1 MKIGIIGAGKVGI
14 SLGYV
19 LRGNG
24 ADVTVIAD
32 RLPSALETARG
43 FLGADMVYTAD
54 VMEVVGSC
62 NVVAIATQDRE
73 IAGIARDIFEA
84 AGDLTGKLF
93 FHTSGVDPSSILS
106 PLDEKG
112 ARLGS
117 LHPLQTFPD
126 IESAIEVLPDTSIF
140 IEGDE
145 KALAALRVIA
155 GNLGATVH
163 TIEAKDKVLYHL
175 AAVYVCNLVSA
186 LMYSGTGIMDRID
199 VGLEP
204 FFPII
209 RATMKNIEAKGPL
222 AALTGPVVRGD
233 DKTIRSHLAA
243 MEGMPLHREIYL
255 ALSKMALRMAGER
268 KALTEAEIETLRRV
282 LEDGEES

>member
-24 ADVTVIAD
+24 LDVAAIAD

-43 FLGADMVYTAD
+43 FLGADMIYTAD

-62 NVVAIATQDRE
+62 NVVAITTQDRE
-73 IAGIARDIFEA
+73 IAGVARGIFEA
-84 AGDLTGKLF
+84 AGDVTGKVF
-93 FHTSGVDPSSILS
+93 FHTSGADPSSILS
-106 PLDEKG
+106 PLGDRG
-112 ARLGS
+112 AHLGS

-145 KALAALRVIA
+145 KALAVLRVIA
-155 GNLGATVH
+155 GNLGAAVH
-163 TIEAKDKVLYHL
+163 TIAGEDKVFYHL
-175 AAVYVCNLVSA
+175 AAVFVCNLLSA
-186 LMYSGTGIMDRID
+186 LMYSGMGIMDRID
-199 VGLEP
+199 VGFEP
-204 FFPII
+204 FLSII
-209 RATMKNIEAKGPL
+209 RATMKNIESLGPL
-222 AALTGPVVRGD
+222 AALTCPVVRGD

-243 MEGMPLHREIYL
+243 MEDMPLHREIYL
-255 ALSKMALRMAGER
+255 ALSKMALEMVRER
-268 KALTEAEIETLRRV
+268 KTLSEAETETLRRL
-282 LEDGEES
+282 LEGE

>member
-24 ADVTVIAD
+24 ADVTVISD

-43 FLGADMVYTAD
+43 FLGTDMAYTGD
-54 VMEVVGSC
+54 VMEVVRSC
-62 NVVAIATQDRE
+62 SVVAIATQDRE
-73 IAGIARDIFEA
+73 IAGIARDIFKA
-84 AGDLTGKLF
+84 ADDLTGKLF
-93 FHTSGVDPSSILS
+93 FHTSGADPSSILS

-112 ARLGS
+112 AHLGS

-145 KALAALRVIA
+145 KALAVLRVIA
-155 GNLGATVH
+155 GHLGASIH
-163 TIEAKDKVLYHL
+163 TIAGKDKVFYHL
-175 AAVYVCNLVSA
+175 AAVFVCNLLSA
-186 LMYSGTGIMDRID
+186 LMHSGTGVMDRID
-199 VGLEP
+199 VSLEP
-204 FFPII
+204 FLPII

-243 MEGMPLHREIYL
+243 MEDMPLHRDIYL
-255 ALSKMALRMAGER
+255 ALSKMALEMVRER
-268 KALTEAEIETLRRV
+268 KALSEAEIEILRRV
-282 LEDGEES
+282 LEGGEKT

>member
-24 ADVTVIAD
+24 VDVVAIAD

-54 VMEVVGSC
+54 VMEVVQSC

-73 IAGIARDIFEA
+73 IAGLARAIFEA
-84 AGDLTGKLF
+84 ADDVTGKLF
-93 FHTSGVDPSSILS
+93 FHTSGADPSSILS
-106 PLDEKG
+106 PLDRKG

-145 KALAALRVIA
+145 KALAVLRVIA
-155 GNLGATVH
+155 GNLGAAVH
-163 TIEAKDKVLYHL
+163 TIAGKDKVLYHL
-175 AAVYVCNLVSA
+175 AAVFVCNLLSA
-186 LMYSGTGIMDRID
+186 LMYSGTGVMDRID

-204 FFPII
+204 FLPII
-209 RATMKNIEAKGPL
+209 RATMKNIETRGPL
-222 AALTGPVVRGD
+222 SALTGPVVRGD
-233 DKTIRSHLAA
+233 DKTVRSHLTA
-243 MEGMPLHREIYL
+243 MEDMPLHREIYL
-255 ALSKMALRMAGER
+255 ALSKMALEMVKQRG
-268 KALTEAEIETLRRV
+268 ALSEAETETLRCV
-282 LEDGEES
+282 LEGEEKT

>member
-14 SLGYV
+14 SLSYV

-24 ADVTVIAD
+24 ADVAAIAD

-54 VMEVVGSC
+54 VMEVVENCGT
-62 NVVAIATQDRE
+62 VAIATQDRQ
-73 IAGIARDIFEA
+73 IAGVAREIFEA

-93 FHTSGVDPSSILS
+93 FHTSGADPSSILS

-112 ARLGS
+112 AHLGS

-126 IESAIEVLPDTSIF
+126 VESAIEVLPDTSIF

-155 GNLGATVH
+155 GDLGARVY
-163 TIEAKDKVLYHL
+163 TIEGKDKVVYHL
-175 AAVYVCNLVSA
+175 AAVFVCNLLSA
-186 LMYSGTGIMDRID
+186 LMYSGMGVMDRID

-204 FFPII
+204 FLPII
-209 RATMKNIEAKGPL
+209 RATMKNIETRGPV
-222 AALTGPVVRGD
+222 AVLTGPVARGD

-243 MEGMPLHREIYL
+243 MEDMPLHREIYL
-255 ALSKMALRMAGER
+255 ALSKMALEMVRER
-268 KALTEAEIETLRRV
+268 KTLTEAETETLRRV
-282 LEDGEES
+282 LEEGEED